1 MVLWTTKVEKSHNG
15 RLIVIHGR
23 DNVAIYGEP
32 ISPQEE
38 KGLGFLPRGIP

>member
-1 MVLWTTKVEKSHNG
+1 MTKVEKSHTN
-15 RLIVIHGR
+15 RPIMILGR

-38 KGLGFLPRGIP
+38 KGLGFPPRGIP